1 MTIKVTRKHLH
12 RANDILEEFVYM
24 YSSYNEIQ
32 SFYFRIIILLG
43 TIRTWFLSLLSSK
56 AITTHM
62 QVYIRLYILKCNYY
76 SYQNHQYCSP
86 GIKVK

>member
-1 MTIKVTRKHLH
+1 MTIKATRKHLH
-12 RANDILEEFVYM
+12 RANDILEEFFYM

-32 SFYFRIIILLG
+32 SFYFRIIIPLG
-43 TIRTWFLSLLSSK
+43 SIRTWFLSLLSSK
-56 AITTHM
+56 AITTHS
-62 QVYIRLYILKCNYY
+62 LKCNYY